1 MKIFEWNIGMAA
13 TIPSNSNRRLNGWI
27 VDEIT
32 KGGPDCIVLT
42 EFVVSP
48 GIDYFIG
55 KLEELNYHW
64 FISNSTK
71 ENGILIALKKD
82 TFDFKN
88 TFDYKKN
95 TVIKSEALAGTNL
108 PDFYEIQVKWNK
120 RILSIIGARIKV
132 RLETEGK
139 KAFTKDQFDALDEY
153 LNNIS
158 HDVICIGDFNAFWG
172 NRWNTNENTTLP
184 NVSNKYYLF
193 TPKYK
198 KDDWWSYVQPNG
210 SKVQLDHMITNI
222 NLAHVD
228 VVYDWNFISNPM
240 YGSNIKKET
249 PNKIKGLPDHAIL
262 KVIW

>member
-1 MKIFEWNIGMAA
+1 M
-13 TIPSNSNRRLNGWI
+13 
-27 VDEIT
+27 
-32 KGGPDCIVLT
+32 
-42 EFVVSP
+42 
-48 GIDYFIG
+48 
-55 KLEELNYHW
+55 
-64 FISNSTK
+64 
-71 ENGILIALKKD
+71 
-82 TFDFKN
+82 
-88 TFDYKKN
+88 
-95 TVIKSEALAGTNL
+95 
-108 PDFYEIQVKWNK
+108 
-120 RILSIIGARIKV
+120 
-132 RLETEGK
+132 
-139 KAFTKDQFDALDEY
+139 
-153 LNNIS
+153 
-158 HDVICIGDFNAFWG
+158 ICIGDFNAFWG

-228 VVYDWNFISNPM
+228 VVYDWSFISNPM

>member
-1 MKIFEWNIGMAA
+1 MALNYRNIWLSFSGMVALKVR
-13 TIPSNSNRRLNGWI
+13 T
-27 VDEIT
+27 
-32 KGGPDCIVLT
+32 GGS
-42 EFVVSP
+42 ESP
-48 GIDYFIG
+48 GII
-55 KLEELNYHW
+55 
-64 FISNSTK
+64 
-71 ENGILIALKKD
+71 
-82 TFDFKN
+82 
-88 TFDYKKN
+88 
-95 TVIKSEALAGTNL
+95 
-108 PDFYEIQVKWNK
+108 
-120 RILSIIGARIKV
+120 
-132 RLETEGK
+132 
-139 KAFTKDQFDALDEY
+139 
-153 LNNIS
+153 
-158 HDVICIGDFNAFWG
+158 NAFWG

-228 VVYDWNFISNPM
+228 VVYDWSFISNPM

>member
-1 MKIFEWNIGMAA
+1 M
-13 TIPSNSNRRLNGWI
+13 
-27 VDEIT
+27 
-32 KGGPDCIVLT
+32 
-42 EFVVSP
+42 
-48 GIDYFIG
+48 
-55 KLEELNYHW
+55 
-64 FISNSTK
+64 
-71 ENGILIALKKD
+71 
-82 TFDFKN
+82 
-88 TFDYKKN
+88 
-95 TVIKSEALAGTNL
+95 IKSEALAGTNL

-228 VVYDWNFISNPM
+228 VVYDWSFISNPM